1 MDLAGVQRLTCSLP
15 AVSRLHP
22 LTHNSTP
29 NHAAI
34 IFSSGGLV
42 RLGPAQVQRFS
53 DGTLTQTVLAPASTT
68 SPERSEA
75 THPSRPCGRLLCPRL
90 ALLLN
95 LVLLQWGEQFSE
107 TSEGQAAV
115 SSVISTQPIKEGV
128 MKRRRILAVSV
139 GTLVLG
145 GLLLASGGPGV
156 TPAGA
161 QNPTRSSSSFGR
173 FRTSSIRSWRP
184 LRAAVEVKSGEG
196 NEITLR
202 WDQVLPAAQRFVILP
217 AFNSDAVLDK
227 ETGLVWE
234 KSPQT
239 TAVSSSNVRL
249 TCANKAVGGRKG
261 WRLPSLPELASLV
274 DPSVASPGP
283 TLSAGH
289 PFLNVQSSNYWSASA
304 HAENPTLMWG
314 VGFGNGTVLGLSK
327 AFDQRAWCVR
337 GGMNAD

>member
-1 MDLAGVQRLTCSLP
+1 
-15 AVSRLHP
+15 
-22 LTHNSTP
+22 
-29 NHAAI
+29 
-34 IFSSGGLV
+34 
-42 RLGPAQVQRFS
+42 
-53 DGTLTQTVLAPASTT
+53 
-68 SPERSEA
+68 
-75 THPSRPCGRLLCPRL
+75 
-90 ALLLN
+90 
-95 LVLLQWGEQFSE
+95 
-107 TSEGQAAV
+107 
-115 SSVISTQPIKEGV
+115 

-139 GTLVLG
+139 GMLALG

-161 QNPTRSSSSFGR
+161 QNPT
-173 FRTSSIRSWRP
+173 P
-184 LRAAVEVKSGEG
+184 QQQQLRQILDKLDQVLAATKAGSGESTKSSG
-196 NEITLR
+196 AEENNTLR
-202 WDQVLPAAQRFVILP
+202 WDQALPVSQRFVVLP

-283 TLSAGH
+283 TLSSGH
-289 PFLNVQSSNYWSASA
+289 PFLNVQSTNYWSASA
-304 HAENPTLMWG
+304 HAENPALMWG
-314 VGFGNGTVLGLSK
+314 VGFGNGAVLGLSK

-337 GGMNAD
+337 GGMNAE